1 MKSDYSG
8 LIISKNTWLTVTRQV
23 SHDTL
28 LTIQLQS
35 VKKNNL
41 MIIKQILLRLI

>member
-8 LIISKNTWLTVTRQV
+8 LIISKNTWLTVFV

-35 VKKNNL
+35 VKK
-41 MIIKQILLRLI
+41 K